1 MNFIALAY
9 GPGLPSTGSRLS
21 VQLDSFHLQ
30 LGLPEGRKLSVPLG
44 QLQLSVGGFNDSV
57 WRFEWQDTQ
66 GHWSLSL
73 DDAALQQQLAARPPA
88 VLASAIA
95 GLNGRQRRHRTV
107 WRLGVG
113 AMLLWFLLPALLLG
127 LLLWNASALTSRL
140 AGLVPVAQE
149 QKLGEAIWKAQQRQ
163 LRLIENTEANRA
175 VQAIGERLTAGSRYR
190 YRWHLARDN
199 SINAFAIPGG
209 VVVVNSGLVV
219 AAHNPE
225 ELAGVLA
232 HEVQHVE
239 LRHSLR
245 AMAQS
250 LGVSAGL
257 GMIFGDLS
265 GIAQM
270 VAGLSQLSYSRDAE
284 READLQ
290 GLKALRA
297 ARINP
302 SGMPSMFETLQ
313 NEAGDLQP
321 PALLSS
327 HPATRERIASL
338 RAAIAASNDWPSEP
352 LALDWPAVQ
361 ASLR

>member
-1 MNFIALAY
+1 MNFVALVH
-9 GPGLPSTGSRLS
+9 GPGLPATGARLS

-30 LGLPEGRKLSVPLG
+30 LVLPEGRRLSVPLG
-44 QLQLSVGGFNDSV
+44 QLQLSVGGFNDSI
-57 WRFEWQDTQ
+57 WRFEWQDSQ
-66 GHWSLSL
+66 GRWSLSL
-73 DDAALQQQLAARPPA
+73 DDAAVQQQLATQPPA
-88 VLASAIA
+88 ALATAIA
-95 GLNGRQRRHRTV
+95 GLHGRQRRHRTV
-107 WRLGVG
+107 WKLSVG

-149 QKLGEAIWKAQQRQ
+149 QKLGEAIWKTQQRQ

-175 VQAIGERLTAGSRYR
+175 VQTIGERLTAGSRYR
-190 YRWHLARDN
+190 YRWYLARDN

-209 VVVVNSGLVV
+209 VVVVNSGLV
-219 AAHNPE
+219 AAAGSAE

-232 HEVQHVE
+232 HEIQHVE
-239 LRHSLR
+239 QRHSLR

-250 LGVSAGL
+250 LGISAGL

-270 VAGLSQLSYSRDAE
+270 VAGLSQLSYSREAE

-290 GLKALRA
+290 GLQALRA
-297 ARINP
+297 AKISP
-302 SGMPSMFETLQ
+302 DGMPRMFETLQ
-313 NEAGDLQP
+313 REAGDLQP

-327 HPATRERIASL
+327 HPATQERIASL
-338 RAAIAASNDWPSEP
+338 RAAIAAAGDWPSEP

>member
-1 MNFIALAY
+1 MNFTALVH
-9 GPGLPSTGSRLS
+9 GPGLPTTGARLP
-21 VQLDSFHLQ
+21 VQLDSYQLQ
-30 LGLPEGRKLSVPLG
+30 LGLPEGRRLSLPLG
-44 QLQLSVGGFNDSV
+44 ELQLSVGGFNDSV
-57 WRFEWQDTQ
+57 WRFEWQDGQ
-66 GHWSLSL
+66 GRWSLAL
-73 DDAALQQQLAARPPA
+73 EDAALQQQLAAQPPA
-88 VLASAIA
+88 ALATAIA
-95 GLNGRQRRHRTV
+95 GLRGHQRRHRAV
-107 WRLGVG
+107 WRLSVG

-175 VQAIGERLTAGSRYR
+175 VQTIGERLTAGSRYH
-190 YRWHLARDN
+190 YRWFLARDN

-209 VVVVNSGLVV
+209 VVVVHSGLI
-219 AAHNPE
+219 AAAGSAE

-239 LRHSLR
+239 QRHSLR

-250 LGVSAGL
+250 LGISAGL

-270 VAGLSQLSYSRDAE
+270 VTGLSQLSYSREAE
-284 READLQ
+284 READLE

-302 SGMPSMFETLQ
+302 AGMPSMFETLQ
-313 NEAGDLQP
+313 REAGDLQP

-327 HPATRERIASL
+327 HPATQERIASL
-338 RAAIAASNDWPSEP
+338 RAAIAASGDWPSEP
-352 LALDWPAVQ
+352 LELDWPAVQ